1 MPTRTKRHPRRP
13 RSHKPA
19 QRLMGQ
25 RRKRQPKVK
34 REAYIGFQAPGQD
47 YSEAGR
53 PTAPPRWRIA

>member
-25 RRKRQPKVK
+25 RRKVR
-34 REAYIGFQAPGQD
+34 REPFIGFQCPGQD
-47 YSEAGR
+47 YRDAGR